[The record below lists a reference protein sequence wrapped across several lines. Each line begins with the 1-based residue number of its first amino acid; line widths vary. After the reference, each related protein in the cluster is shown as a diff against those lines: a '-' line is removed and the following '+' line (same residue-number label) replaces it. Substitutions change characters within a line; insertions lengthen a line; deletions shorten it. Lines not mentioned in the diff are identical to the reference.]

1 MVDWAATNSS
11 ITGVMITLILSCL
24 SFLAGVAVGALGYRN
39 NAARAASL
47 EAKAKS
53 IADEFKK

>member
-1 MVDWAATNSS
+1 MNTLTFD
-11 ITGVMITLILSCL
+11 MITLLLLAL
-24 SFLAGVAVGALGYRN
+24 SFLAGVAVGALAYRN
-39 NAARAASL
+39 NASKVSAL